1 MRQEGYQ
8 NERSIYRSLMIIRYK
23 KRHDQKE
30 VTDHGEQKLRR
41 VFCETLKSLSEAKM
55 KSKM

>member
-23 KRHDQKE
+23 KRHDQKK
-30 VTDHGEQKLRR
+30 VTDHGEQKLR